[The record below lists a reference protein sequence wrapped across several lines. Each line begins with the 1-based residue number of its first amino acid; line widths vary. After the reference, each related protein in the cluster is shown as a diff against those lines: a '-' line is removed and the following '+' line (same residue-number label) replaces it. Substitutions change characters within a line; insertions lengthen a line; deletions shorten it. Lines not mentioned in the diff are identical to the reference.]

1 MICWYQLDMKK
12 SIAGT
17 NKDQKKSRGRQPT
30 PRGSVAGTS
39 IHVRLSTDELA
50 LLDAWITEQ
59 KERYGVEFSRPDA
72 IRARLNASAESG
84 VATPRR
90 QAKPGSK

>member
-1 MICWYQLDMKK
+1 MGMKK

-39 IHVRLSTDELA
+39 IHVRLSADELA
-50 LLDAWITEQ
+50 RLDTWIAEQ
-59 KERYGVEFSRPDA
+59 KERYGVEFSRPEA
-72 IRARLNASAESG
+72 IRARLNVSESVVDAAPKRG
-84 VATPRR
+84 
-90 QAKPGSK
+90 KGK

>member
-1 MICWYQLDMKK
+1 MICWYQVDMKK

-39 IHVRLSTDELA
+39 IHVRLSADELA
-50 LLDAWITEQ
+50 LLDAWIAEQ
-59 KERYGVEFSRPDA
+59 KERYGVEFSRPEA
-72 IRARLNASAESG
+72 IRARL
-84 VATPRR
+84 ATGKPRQQSR
-90 QAKPGSK
+90 PTNVPAGGK